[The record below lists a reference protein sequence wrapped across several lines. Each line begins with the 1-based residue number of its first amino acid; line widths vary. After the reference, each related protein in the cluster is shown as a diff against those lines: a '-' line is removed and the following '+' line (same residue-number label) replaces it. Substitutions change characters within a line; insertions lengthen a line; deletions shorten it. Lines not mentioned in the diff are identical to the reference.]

1 MNINYHSW
9 SFEESGISKLFVKKC
24 SIYTVLLGKY
34 KSVMKKKLL
43 QDVLTEIAF
52 SEEND

>member
-43 QDVLTEIAF
+43 QDILDKF
-52 SEEND
+52 D